1 MRQRKIRLS
10 RSEAKV
16 AANHPANVFVS
27 VVRKVRNSVVSIVT
41 EEKKVPA
48 FQDQVWGMIFSDL
61 PQQRSEKKTQ
71 FGSGFIIHPH
81 GYILTNEHV
90 VQQSPSILVQV
101 EGYKNPFRGTLVW
114 KDEKRDLAILKI
126 PVPRPLRPLP
136 LGTSMNTQIGEWALA
151 VGNPF
156 GLDQTFT
163 VGVIS
168 GKNRPIHVGKRTY
181 ENVIQTDAAIN
192 PGNSGGPLVNIFGE
206 VIGVNT
212 LIIFPSQCIG
222 FAIPIEEIKPIITHF
237 LGSFKS

>member
-1 MRQRKIRLS
+1 MRQRKLRLS
-10 RSEAKV
+10 RSEAKI
-16 AANHPANVFVS
+16 AAHHPANVFVS

-41 EEKKVPA
+41 EERKPLA
-48 FQDQVWGMIFSDL
+48 FQDPVWGMIFSDL
-61 PQQRSEKKTQ
+61 PQQRTEKKTQ
-71 FGSGFIIHPH
+71 FGSGFIIHPR

-90 VQQSPSILVQV
+90 IQKSSAILVQV

-126 PVPRPLRPLP
+126 SAPRLLRPLP
-136 LGTSMNTQIGEWALA
+136 LGTSLNTQIGEWALA

-156 GLDQTFT
+156 GLEQTFT

-168 GKNRPIHVGKRTY
+168 GKNRPIHVGSRTY

-222 FAIPIEEIKPIITHF
+222 FAIPIEEVKPLISPFIR
-237 LGSFKS
+237 